1 MPRINCPH
9 SVFKDTKDER
19 AKETL
24 FARHLIQSFLPRE
37 TSPEMAHQIG
47 IKLYKNIL
55 KDEYEFVLSTYVDK
69 GISTITSS
77 STM

>member
-9 SVFKDTKDER
+9 SVFKDTKDAR
-19 AKETL
+19 AKTV
-24 FARHLIQSFLPRE
+24 FARHLIQSFLPGE
-37 TSPEMAHQIG
+37 TSPEMTHQIG

-55 KDEYEFVLSTYVDK
+55 KDKYEFVLSTYVDK